1 MGSYVETGWS
11 VPERESLHITVP
23 PKLAGELQAI
33 AEQARS
39 SAAAVI
45 VDAISDANR
54 FGWTA
59 SRQAL
64 AMPSGGIAKQI
75 SLDPKMREDLDL
87 RLNRIAEGGE
97 RADLSTL
104 ISAMVVYY
112 LREKL
117 GASDEG
123 GPASGS

>member
-11 VPERESLHITVP
+11 VPERERLSITVP
-23 PKLAGELQAI
+23 RELADELQTV
-33 AEQARS
+33 AERVRS
-39 SAAAVI
+39 SPAAVI
-45 VDAISDANR
+45 VDAISDAKE

-64 AMPSGGIAKQI
+64 TMPSGGIAKQI
-75 SLDPKMREDLDL
+75 SLDPKVREDLEL
-87 RLNRIAEGGE
+87 RLNRISELGG

-104 ISAMVVYY
+104 VAAMVGYY

-117 GASDEG
+117 GERGEASTPFE
-123 GPASGS
+123 S